1 MITDFLI
8 NLLKSKR
15 DKKRHEVIKL
25 QWQKAELEKQLEQ
38 LKAMKEQKIVDT
50 EQ

>member
-1 MITDFLI
+1 MITDCLI

-25 QWQKAELEKQLEQ
+25 QWEKAELEKQLET
-38 LKAMKEQKIVDT
+38 LKALKKSQEA
-50 EQ
+50 EG

>member
-1 MITDFLI
+1 MIADFLI

-15 DKKRHEVIKL
+15 DMKRHEVIRL
-25 QWQKAELEKQLEQ
+25 QWQKAELEKQLET
-38 LKAMKEQKIVDT
+38 LKAVKEQKIVDA